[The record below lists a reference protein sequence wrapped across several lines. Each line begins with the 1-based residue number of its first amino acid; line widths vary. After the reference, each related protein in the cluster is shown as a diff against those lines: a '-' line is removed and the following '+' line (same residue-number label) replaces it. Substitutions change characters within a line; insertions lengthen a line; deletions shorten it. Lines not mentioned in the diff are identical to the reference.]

1 MKKQSNF
8 SRSLTTVTAVTLTIL
23 MIPFVAMQFTREV
36 NWSVADFIVMGA
48 LIFGTGVSYV
58 LLNRLAP
65 NWVYRIS
72 VVVALASTF
81 LMIWANMAV
90 GLIGSGPNAGNIMYG
105 VIVLIV
111 VTGIVISRFRAAG
124 MERAMYAAALAII
137 LLISIAFAA
146 KMDQYPGSSATE
158 ILSVGAFFTIL
169 FLLAASLFRA
179 AKSKKLAQ

>member
-1 MKKQSNF
+1 MKKQSNL

-58 LLNRLAP
+58 LLNRLSP
-65 NWVYRIS
+65 NWVYRIAII
-72 VVVALASTF
+72 VALGSIF

-105 VIVLIV
+105 VIVLVAAI
-111 VTGIVISRFRAAG
+111 GIAISRFRPAG
-124 MERAMYAAALAII
+124 MERAMYAATLAMI
-137 LLISIAFAA
+137 LLISIAFIA

-158 ILSVGAFFTIL
+158 ILSVGGVFTIL
-169 FLLAASLFRA
+169 FCCRLLCSGQP
-179 AKSKKLAQ
+179 KAQS